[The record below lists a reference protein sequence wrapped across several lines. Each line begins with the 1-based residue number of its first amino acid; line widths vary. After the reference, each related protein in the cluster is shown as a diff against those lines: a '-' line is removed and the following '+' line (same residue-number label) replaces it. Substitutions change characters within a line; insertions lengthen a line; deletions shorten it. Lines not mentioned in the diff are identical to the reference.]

1 MNFDGNFLEIGKID
15 PEPLRELVTTISDE
29 EWNSDPFRQKRY
41 EVHRD
46 TQSVP
51 LVFDPDFRHSH
62 PTRLPRLQDFEQA
75 LIPALGLVADHY
87 EESDIGHA
95 LIEEFGLGYFVRA
108 TLVRL
113 VAGGSIAPH
122 TDNNFS
128 LVHSHRVHVPIE
140 TNPGVEFTV
149 GEETRSLAAGHVY
162 EINNRRMH
170 AVANTGD
177 VDRVH
182 LILDFVLPG
191 EQCCCGRKLH
201 PTTLCSPQACRD
213 TDHLQIACTCYPV
226 S

>member
-1 MNFDGNFLEIGKID
+1 MNFDGNFRQIGTVD
-15 PEPLRELVTTISDE
+15 PAPLRQLVAGIGDDE
-29 EWNSDPFRQKRY
+29 WHSDPFRQKRY

-46 TQSVP
+46 TQMVP

-62 PTRLPRLQDFEQA
+62 PTRLPRLADFE
-75 LIPALGLVADHY
+75 PALRPILELVADHF
-87 EESDIGHA
+87 EESGAGRA
-95 LIEEFGLGYFVRA
+95 LIEQFGLGYFVRA

-140 TNPGVEFTV
+140 TNAMVRFTV
-149 GEETRSLAAGHVY
+149 GAETKHLEAGGVY

-170 AVANTGD
+170 SVANDGD

-213 TDHLQIACTCYPV
+213 TDHLQVACTCYPEA
-226 S
+226 